1 MQWITLFLNVAALAG
16 VGAIFFLGRA
26 TKAYSEEKGKNLATK
41 EDIAAITREIESVR
55 VEYAERIQKLA
66 HENAVL
72 RDSDQRRHQLSMA
85 ALDKRLEVHQKAF
98 SLWRQMMSQA
108 NAQDNFQFFKT
119 CELWWEENCLYLST
133 EAGLAFRRAMTA
145 AYLHGELKGSG
156 GVDYKENW
164 KEITSAGEVIA
175 KAVQLPGLGLE
186 SIGPQLSKRD
196 GDG

>member
-1 MQWITLFLNVAALAG
+1 MQWIILLLEIAVLLG
-16 VGAIFFLGRA
+16 VGALFRLGRA
-26 TKAYSEEKGKNLATK
+26 TRAYSEEKGKNLATK
-41 EDIAAITREIESVR
+41 EDIATITRQIESVR
-55 VEYAERIQKLA
+55 AEYAERIQKLD
-66 HENAVL
+66 HENALL
-72 RDSDQRRHQLSMA
+72 RDADQRRHQLSMA

-108 NAQDNFQFFKT
+108 NAQDNFQFFKG

-133 EAGLAFRRAMTA
+133 EAGFAFKRAMTA
-145 AYLHGELKGSG
+145 AYLHSELKAAG
-156 GVDYKENW
+156 GLDKENW

-186 SIGPQLSKRD
+186 SIGSQLSKRD